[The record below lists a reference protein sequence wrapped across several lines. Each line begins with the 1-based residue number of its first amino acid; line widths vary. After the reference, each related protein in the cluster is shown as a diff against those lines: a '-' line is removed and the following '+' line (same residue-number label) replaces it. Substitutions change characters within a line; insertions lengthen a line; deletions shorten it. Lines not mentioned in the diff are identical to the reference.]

1 MHPRRGRDEDCTQQ
15 RYDSVPRNE
24 KKAEESAGG
33 EEKEKTEAYF
43 GSSVDDEEKPAVT
56 EDVVSLPLCADLYKG
71 TQPNMYLCLSNSIGI
86 DEVLSSDE
94 VQGT

>member
-1 MHPRRGRDEDCTQQ
+1 MPRD
-15 RYDSVPRNE
+15 E

-56 EDVVSLPLCADLYKG
+56 EDVVSLPL
-71 TQPNMYLCLSNSIGI
+71 MYLCLSNSIGI
-86 DEVLSSDE
+86 EVVLSSDE
-94 VQGT
+94 VQCT